1 MWKGLSKS
9 RKSGMLVMIS
19 PLGKVYD
26 LPTTWT
32 RGFCKQHW
40 QLTSSQNS
48 PEDDWATW
56 FMRLW
61 VFVRASNFF
70 NPKWVVYILG
80 RCHSVCAVC
89 LSSRFCGGSCA
100 HGIVQFFRTSYVAGG
115 LGKRHFTGGND
126 QGNKALFFN
135 KIFCAGGITFNSS
148 RCQLFVR
155 GGSNH
160 LCPIKKSLY
169 IWPTG
174 VGFCPTMPLEAF
186 DNSHNLM
193 VEVIRIPS
201 HIKAK
206 PAIGTQRVRL
216 SEMAGVTEYGGNY

>member
-1 MWKGLSKS
+1 MQELAENVKRLIEVP
-9 RKSGMLVMIS
+9 KSGMLVMIS

-100 HGIVQFFRTSYVAGG
+100 HGIVQFFQTSYHSY
-115 LGKRHFTGGND
+115 LSGKI
-126 QGNKALFFN
+126 LFFVKCKEIFSVIPHHIVSKCTEVALERVCLVLQFFRFHPRN
-135 KIFCAGGITFNSS
+135 KNCI
-148 RCQLFVR
+148 
-155 GGSNH
+155 
-160 LCPIKKSLY
+160 
-169 IWPTG
+169 
-174 VGFCPTMPLEAF
+174 
-186 DNSHNLM
+186 
-193 VEVIRIPS
+193 
-201 HIKAK
+201 
-206 PAIGTQRVRL
+206 QRY
-216 SEMAGVTEYGGNY
+216 EYLRHRE